1 MNEKQNSIEH
11 LKEHSDWDRRGF
23 LKILGIAGMG
33 SISLGGGTV
42 SVLESQL
49 LSNSLNSSVSD
60 RILVLVRL
68 KGGNDGLNTIV
79 PVDQYDTYITKRPT
93 LHIEKN
99 DLVTLTD
106 KLGSTNS
113 SIEYKRANDGTAV
126 IAKIKAGIDVHT
138 TSNKVW

>member
-1 MNEKQNSIEH
+1 MNKKQNSIEH

-60 RILVLVRL
+60 KILVLVSS
-68 KGGNDGLNTIV
+68 
-79 PVDQYDTYITKRPT
+79 KR
-93 LHIEKN
+93 
-99 DLVTLTD
+99 
-106 KLGSTNS
+106 
-113 SIEYKRANDGTAV
+113 
-126 IAKIKAGIDVHT
+126 
-138 TSNKVW
+138 